1 MRIHFIGIGGIGI
14 SALSIY
20 LRAQGHT
27 ISGSDIASNK
37 ITKALQEEGVK
48 ITIPHNPSAIKSNF
62 DLVIHSA
69 IIKPD
74 NCEIL
79 AAKKLQI
86 PVLSRKDALNFILQ
100 EKNVLSVCGAHGK
113 SSTTAMLASILPEC
127 SALIG
132 AISKE
137 FNSNVREVLGSE
149 LIFEADESDRSFLHS
164 NPLVAC
170 VTNIEAEHLES
181 YEDDYELLKKSYLEF
196 MNSAKVAVINS
207 EDKISKDF
215 LDKGLITTRTV
226 VLNPAKDIGMNV
238 FCGLDSTGVE
248 ENLPV
253 TKFIMDLE
261 SKTGFLGL
269 ESKIVK
275 KDITVYGLGSHVVL
289 NAALSLLASIAFLEE
304 LNKPVDLDKLIYN
317 LKKFRGTKKRF
328 DILQTISQERACIID
343 DYAHH
348 PTEIRA
354 TLDSIE
360 LYKDLHPMPFK
371 EAKVTAIFQPHK
383 YSRLLANLED
393 FKTCFKCADTLVIL
407 PVWAASEKKVDVDLK
422 EIFKDYCPILA
433 SKVRRKGEVLEVL
446 DEKEN
451 IILTLDSGF
460 IVGLG
465 AGDITNQLRGE
476 S

>member
-20 LRAQGHT
+20 LKAQGHI
-27 ISGSDIASNK
+27 ISGSDITSNK
-37 ITKALQEEGVK
+37 ITKMLESQGVK
-48 ITIPHNPSAIKSNF
+48 ISIPHSPDAIKSNI

-74 NCEIL
+74 NCEIV

-86 PVLSRKDALNFILQ
+86 PVLSRKDALSFILQ
-100 EKNVLSVCGAHGK
+100 EKSVLSVCGAHGK
-113 SSTTAMLASILPEC
+113 SSTTAMLASLLPNFG
-127 SALIG
+127 ALIG

-137 FNSNVREVLGSE
+137 FNSNVREVLSKE
-149 LIFEADESDRSFLHS
+149 LIFEADESDGSFLHS

-181 YEDDYELLKKSYLEF
+181 YEDNYELLKKSYLDF
-196 MNSAKVAVINS
+196 INSAKVAVLNA
-207 EDKISKDF
+207 EDEVSKEF
-215 LDKGLITTRTV
+215 LDKGLVSTRVV
-226 VLNPAKDIGMNV
+226 VLNPKEDIGLNV

-253 TKFIMDLE
+253 TKFTMKLD

-269 ESKIVK
+269 ESKTIT

-304 LNKPVDLDKLIYN
+304 LNKPVDLDYLIYN

-328 DILQTISQERACIID
+328 DILQTISATRPCIID

-354 TLDSIE
+354 TLDSVD
-360 LYKDLHPMPFK
+360 LYRDLHSMPFK
-371 EAKVTAIFQPHK
+371 KAPITAIFQPHK

-393 FKTCFKCADTLVIL
+393 FKTCFNLADKLIIL
-407 PVWAASEKKVDVDLK
+407 PVWAASEKKIDIDLG
-422 EIFKDYCPILA
+422 EVFKDYNPVIAAQVRLKGEILE
-433 SKVRRKGEVLEVL
+433 VLNEKGEV
-446 DEKEN
+446 
-451 IILTLDSGF
+451 ILNLDSGF

-465 AGDITNQLRGE
+465 AGDITNQLRGQD
-476 S
+476 